1 MQALV
6 SRRRALKGAACTAA
20 LGAVPFSTLR
30 TAVAKAMDDQ
40 ETVTWSACTV
50 NCGSRCPVRVV
61 TQNKQII
68 RIETDN
74 TGRPEACNFGNDQP
88 QVRACLRGRSIK
100 QRVYSKDRLLYPMK
114 RVGERGEGKFERI
127 SWDQALDE
135 IADKLKDVIKK

>member
-1 MQALV
+1 MVGMYRQ
-6 SRRRALKGAACTAA
+6 
-20 LGAVPFSTLR
+20 LR
-30 TAVAKAMDDQ
+30 Q
-40 ETVTWSACTV
+40 PLP
-50 NCGSRCPVRVV
+50 GSCCD
-61 TQNKQII
+61 QNKQII

-88 QVRACLRGRSIK
+88 QVRACLRDRSIK

-135 IADKLKDVIKK
+135 IAENSRA